1 MELHA
6 MSRGS
11 LDRCEFLYNRSKK
24 KLNRIR
30 VVAASFLSLA
40 TGLVIFG
47 ITCYLVSTVNHLQ
60 HLVKSNTNVANEALV
75 TASKNQVQKTKFELL
90 DHRVDT
96 SLQLVDVKNNKFNI
110 EIQHLTR
117 LVSIQNTLSVSLKRD
132 INGLKE
138 NFETFK
144 RKQNIIEK
152 SIESAWLNNTSILEY
167 QNIISNQ
174 TRSSVGDNNRNND
187 VHEMSTTNHPS
198 LDYNHTLHNLIA
210 MTNLSDYRLN
220 ELDAKLIKIH
230 KTTEKNSQLLHKAAI
245 NSYFETSKLLSDN
258 TSVGIIGDIDS
269 VVLGM
274 KEDLDK
280 IKFLVTGRYS
290 SFHIYHLT

>member
-30 VVAASFLSLA
+30 FVAASSLSLA

-47 ITCYLVSTVNHLQ
+47 ITCYLISTVNHLQ
-60 HLVKSNTNVANEALV
+60 HLVKSNTNVANEALA
-75 TASKNQVQKTKFELL
+75 TASTNQSQKAKFELL
-90 DHRVDT
+90 DHRFDT
-96 SLQLVDVKNNKFNI
+96 SLELGDVKNKKLNI

-117 LVSIQNTLSVSLKRD
+117 FVSIQNTLSVNLRQD

-138 NFETFK
+138 NFETLK
-144 RKQNIIEK
+144 RRQNIIEK
-152 SIESAWLNNTSILEY
+152 SIESSWFNNTSILGD

-174 TRSSVGDNNRNND
+174 TRSSVSHKNRNND
-187 VHEMSTTNHPS
+187 PHEMSTTNHPS
-198 LDYNHTLHNLIA
+198 LDYNHTLHGLIA
-210 MTNLSDYRLN
+210 MANLSDYRLN
-220 ELDAKLIKIH
+220 ELDAKLVKIH

-258 TSVGIIGDIDS
+258 TSLGIIGDLDS